1 MPFLRHGPICETGP
15 HQTNRHQGKRE
26 RTGQNSVQ
34 LPPQRFNRLGMSRIS
49 PQRPKVQRDG
59 SCMAAFFS
67 HRRYAEHIE
76 IGKSPATPCQ
86 RQNPGKNA
94 CRLKSATISSP
105 EGFCSISCLYE
116 QSSPYRRKT
125 WHFSLHRKIYFKQT
139 TGRPDQL
146 SEGFP
151 QNRSFPFQ
159 KSGMK
164 KGASFWMRPV
174 QIMPSANY
182 SWPLKSGVRIRN
194 WSLISLP
201 LLLGMKVS

>member
-1 MPFLRHGPICETGP
+1 
-15 HQTNRHQGKRE
+15 
-26 RTGQNSVQ
+26 
-34 LPPQRFNRLGMSRIS
+34 MSRIS

-116 QSSPYRRKT
+116 QSSPCRRKT
-125 WHFSLHRKIYFKQT
+125 WRFSLHRKIYFKQT
-139 TGRPDQL
+139 TGRPGQL

-174 QIMPSANY
+174 QIMPAAN
-182 SWPLKSGVRIRN
+182 
-194 WSLISLP
+194 
-201 LLLGMKVS
+201 LLLAAEIRREDQELVADVLAPSLGNEGILKVVVVVQFQGLGTLGSRENQNRCGWQCRAF

>member
-1 MPFLRHGPICETGP
+1 
-15 HQTNRHQGKRE
+15 
-26 RTGQNSVQ
+26 
-34 LPPQRFNRLGMSRIS
+34 MSRIS

-116 QSSPYRRKT
+116 QSSPCRRKT
-125 WHFSLHRKIYFKQT
+125 WRFSLHRKIYFKQT
-139 TGRPDQL
+139 TGSPDQL

-174 QIMPSANY
+174 QIMPAANLFLAAEIRREDRSLFPGLHPAFDCRSTEVRQY
-182 SWPLKSGVRIRN
+182 FHARQCSGGFPQPGIR
-194 WSLISLP
+194 
-201 LLLGMKVS
+201 